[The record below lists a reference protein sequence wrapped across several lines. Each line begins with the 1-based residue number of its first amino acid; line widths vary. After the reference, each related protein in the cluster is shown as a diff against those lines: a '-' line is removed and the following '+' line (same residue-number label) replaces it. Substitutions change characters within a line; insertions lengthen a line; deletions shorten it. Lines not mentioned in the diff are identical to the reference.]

1 MGITGSAQFGFDR
14 RRMSLALRR
23 LPEHPKLFAES
34 YVAEAE
40 NLLQIGSRQVKA
52 LSDWI
57 RWTGLA
63 VRDSSST
70 SLTELG
76 EIVLEHDE
84 TLEDALSWH
93 LIHHKLSAERANATA
108 YWLAFRKTGDSISR
122 DDMLSVMR
130 REEPGRKDRTYEDA
144 YRNLAQVLAN
154 PEMSELAGIIEPI
167 DGTYVR
173 LLNPMVSP
181 AFIAWMILDWIRF
194 RENATTTLAELCGEN
209 GPARPFRM
217 TEDHLA
223 ELVHVATDTGVA
235 SWMTLSRTAGL
246 DSIAVLERPSLTEA
260 LREAYLRR

>member
-23 LPEHPKLFAES
+23 LPDHPKLFSEGYA
-34 YVAEAE
+34 AEAE

-63 VRDSSST
+63 TREASIT

-76 EIVLEHDE
+76 EIVLDRDE

-93 LIHHKLSAERANATA
+93 LIHHKLSSERAHATA
-108 YWLAFRKTGDSISR
+108 YWLAFRKTGDVIGR

-154 PEMSELAGIIEPI
+154 PEMSELAGIIEPV
-167 DGTYVR
+167 DGSYVR
-173 LLNPMVSP
+173 QLNPAVSP
-181 AFIAWMILDWIRF
+181 AFTAWMILDWIRF
-194 RENATTTLAELCGEN
+194 RENATSTLAELCGEN

-223 ELVHVATDTGVA
+223 ELVHIAVDTGAA

-246 DSIAVLERPSLTEA
+246 DSIAVLKRPSLAET
-260 LREAYLRR
+260 LKEAYSRR